1 MTVLTFIERY
11 ADCLSGSLMGDREE
25 IRKEQVLRSYY
36 VSICLVKALRSEYVH
51 TLEMHVRTLIGAKY
65 NDHHDV
71 VKQVIGINMN
81 IPPGPWGPV
90 TTADF
95 RGSSDPQ
102 TDRVLY
108 EAVNRVSQIL

>member
-1 MTVLTFIERY
+1 
-11 ADCLSGSLMGDREE
+11 MGDREE

-36 VSICLVKALRSEYVH
+36 VSICLVKALRSEHVH
-51 TLEMHVRTLIGAKY
+51 TLETRVRTLIGTKY

-71 VKQVIGINMN
+71 IKRVIGMN

-108 EAVNRVSQIL
+108 EAVNRVSRIL

>member
-1 MTVLTFIERY
+1 
-11 ADCLSGSLMGDREE
+11 MGDREE

-36 VSICLVKALRSEYVH
+36 VSICLVKALHSEHVR
-51 TLEMHVRTLIGAKY
+51 TLETRVRTLIGAKC
-65 NDHHDV
+65 NDHHNV
-71 VKQVIGINMN
+71 IKRVIGINMD